1 MKPKHPVQIEIETK
15 IRSQHKE
22 QSTADAY
29 WGWVKR
35 YFEFCL
41 KNKLGKDV
49 KAEMRLSMELQRLR
63 ARLSRCLPIR
73 LCSKRFEKPKRSQRY
88 GFLRVSNTDFGPR
101 NGGASYGW

>member
-41 KNKLGKDV
+41 KNKLGKGATAAKSPLESLLANPQAV
-49 KAEMRLSMELQRLR
+49 VEHRKSE
-63 ARLSRCLPIR
+63 
-73 LCSKRFEKPKRSQRY
+73 EKPT
-88 GFLRVSNTDFGPR
+88 LRVFAG
-101 NGGASYGW
+101 